1 MLAVGYGVTTLTGE
15 KYWLVKNRYAHG
27 QHSVLCNLQ
36 TPYFCYSWGTDWGQS
51 GFFEL
56 ARDKD
61 NMCGIATQASYPTGV
76 N

>member
-1 MLAVGYGVTTLTGE
+1 MYIART
-15 KYWLVKNRYAHG
+15 
-27 QHSVLCNLQ
+27 VLSIAYK
-36 TPYFCYSWGTDWGQS
+36 TFYFGYSWGTDWGQS

>member
-15 KYWLVKNRYAHG
+15 KYWLVKNRFVLG
-27 QHSVLCNLQ
+27 QLCVTYKTL
-36 TPYFCYSWGTDWGQS
+36 YFCYSWGTDWGQS
-51 GFFEL
+51 GYFEL

-61 NMCGIATQASYPTGV
+61 NMCGIATQAFYPTGV